1 MKSKSRIGF
10 LIIWGLFMLA
20 AQLPLVILYTAIGFN
35 NIVVAGTEVATAV
48 VCAMIAAIM
57 IVQEDY

>member
-1 MKSKSRIGF
+1 MNNKSKIGF
-10 LIIWGLFMLA
+10 LIIWGLLMLI

-35 NIVVAGTEVATAV
+35 NLVVAGTEVAAAV
-48 VCAMIAAIM
+48 VCAMITAIL

>member
-1 MKSKSRIGF
+1 MKDKSKIGF

-20 AQLPLVILYTAIGFN
+20 AQLPLVILYTTIGFN
-35 NIVVAGTEVATAV
+35 NLVVAGTEVATAI